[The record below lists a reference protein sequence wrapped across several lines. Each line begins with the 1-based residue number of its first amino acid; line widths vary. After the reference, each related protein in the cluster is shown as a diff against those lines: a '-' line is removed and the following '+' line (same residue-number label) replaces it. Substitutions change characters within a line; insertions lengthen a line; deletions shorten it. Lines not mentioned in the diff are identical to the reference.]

1 MKTTNKLLILI
12 AILLF
17 SVSNT
22 FYGQSTHVITL
33 HVDTDQLNAGN
44 ESEAFSFSVSEG
56 TSVENIDNPKT
67 FTIFVNEED
76 TVIWEGTSL
85 SGASVNIESI
95 TYSTGTEIFGKKKNN
110 GKNKNGKKKVE
121 AKVKRGKKNAEYKYD
136 IEFTLGSF
144 TFNIDPVIKVK
155 P

>member
-1 MKTTNKLLILI
+1 MKTTNKLLTLI

-22 FYGQSTHVITL
+22 YGQSTHVITL

-56 TSVENIDNPKT
+56 TNVENIDNPKT

-85 SGASVNIESI
+85 SGATVNIESI
-95 TYSTGTEIFGKKKNN
+95 TYSEGTEIFGKQKQN
-110 GKNKNGKKKVE
+110 GKVINGKKKVD
-121 AKVKRGKKNAEYKYD
+121 ANVKRGKKNAEYKYD
-136 IEFTLGSF
+136 IEFMIGRF
-144 TFNIDPVIKVK
+144 TFNIDPIIKVK
-155 P
+155 

>member
-17 SVSNT
+17 SVSST

-44 ESEAFSFSVSEG
+44 ESAAFSFSVSEG
-56 TSVENIDNPKT
+56 TNVENIDNPET

-85 SGASVNIESI
+85 SGAAVHIESI
-95 TYSTGTEIFGKKKNN
+95 TYSKGTQIFGK
-110 GKNKNGKKKVE
+110 
-121 AKVKRGKKNAEYKYD
+121 AE
-136 IEFTLGSF
+136 T
-144 TFNIDPVIKVK
+144 
-155 P
+155 